1 VQYTAAA
8 IVNDLASRAHPAS
21 VYSIPTS
28 ANAEDHVS
36 MGANEARHVLAM
48 VEDLGKVLALELMT
62 AAQALDLRRDMIN
75 AARDLADRA
84 DAAALAAKVQGGP
97 LPGAP
102 GYDEFLA
109 EVEALRAELSAAE
122 PFHPGEA
129 VAAAHAAIREAVPF
143 LARDRALDVDLAA
156 MLALMR
162 NGGVY
167 AAAHPDG

>member
-1 VQYTAAA
+1 
-8 IVNDLASRAHPAS
+8 

-48 VEDLGKVLALELMT
+48 AEDLGKVLGLELMT

-84 DAAALAAKVQGGP
+84 DAATFAAKVLGGP
-97 LPGAP
+97 LPDAA
-102 GYDEFLA
+102 GYDAFLA
-109 EVEALRAELSAAE
+109 EVEALRTELSAAE
-122 PFHPGEA
+122 PFHPGAA
-129 VAAAHAAIREAVPF
+129 VAAAHAAIREQVPF
-143 LARDRALDVDLAA
+143 LDRDRALDGDIAA

-162 NGGVY
+162 DGAVL
-167 AAAHPDG
+167 AAARQAG